1 MLNSTDISVLFFIF
15 YDLNHNKINIFI
27 EKLVFEYIFNEKNI
41 YSKYFR
47 KIKKYSNKFIKKIL
61 IKLSYIYELIKLF
74 LSKVLRVWIK
84 KQDFKFLFMNFL
96 LIKI

>member
-27 EKLVFEYIFNEKNI
+27 EKLVFEYIFNKKNI

-47 KIKKYSNKFIKKIL
+47 KIKKYSNKFIKK
-61 IKLSYIYELIKLF
+61 
-74 LSKVLRVWIK
+74 
-84 KQDFKFLFMNFL
+84 DFN
-96 LIKI
+96 

>member
-15 YDLNHNKINIFI
+15 YDLNHKKINIFI